1 VAAGAR
7 DLHLHPRAADGAESL
22 HKDDVAAA
30 LRAVRAAV
38 PGIPVGVTTGGWIEP
53 DLERRLAL
61 IGAWEEMPDHAS
73 VNFSEEGA
81 WRVCRLLWITLEVDI
96 EAGLWGEG
104 DVERMAASGFGGRCR
119 RLLVETS
126 DQDASERM
134 LGALDALGL
143 PQERLLHGE
152 GRETWPVLERA
163 AAAGHAI
170 RVGLEDTL
178 VLGDGGPARDNA
190 ELVAA
195 AAALLRP

>member
-1 VAAGAR
+1 MAAGAR
-7 DLHLHPRAADGAESL
+7 DLHLHPRGADGSESL
-22 HKDDVAAA
+22 RKDDVAAA

-38 PGIPVGVTTGGWIEP
+38 PGVPVGVTTGAWIEP

-61 IGAWEEMPDHAS
+61 IGAWEELPDHAS

-96 EAGLWGEG
+96 EAGLAADS
-104 DVERMAASGFGGRCR
+104 DVERMASSGFGGRCR

-126 DQDASERM
+126 DAETSERI
-134 LGALDALGL
+134 LGALDAFGL

-152 GRETWPVLERA
+152 GPETWPVLERA
-163 AAAGHAI
+163 ARSGHAI

-178 VLGDGGPARDNA
+178 GLPDGSRARDNA
-190 ELVAA
+190 ELVEA
-195 AAALLRP
+195 AAALLRR